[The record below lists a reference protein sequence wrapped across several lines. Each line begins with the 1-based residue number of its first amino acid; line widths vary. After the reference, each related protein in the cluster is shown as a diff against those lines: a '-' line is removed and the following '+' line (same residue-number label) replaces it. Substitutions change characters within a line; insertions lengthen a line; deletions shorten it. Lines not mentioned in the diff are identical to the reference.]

1 MEPTRETDLLHR
13 LETMEQALAALT
25 SQNEKLRAENARL
38 ETENKFLRAKVDKL
52 VHRLF
57 GKSSEPRPLAGAE
70 TACRQAARRAKAA

>member
-25 SQNEKLRAENARL
+25 SQNTALALQNGNLLAENHRL
-38 ETENKFLRAKVDKL
+38 TVENKLLRAKVDKL

-57 GKSSEPRPLAGAE
+57 GKSNGV
-70 TACRQAARRAKAA
+70 RALR